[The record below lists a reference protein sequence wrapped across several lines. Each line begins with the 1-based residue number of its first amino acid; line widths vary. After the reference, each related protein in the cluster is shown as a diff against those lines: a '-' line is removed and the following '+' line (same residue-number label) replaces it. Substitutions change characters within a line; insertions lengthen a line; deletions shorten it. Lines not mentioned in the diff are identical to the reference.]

1 MPRKTIAFDE
11 VLGAGSSD
19 KRLEVLRSVQQVGS
33 ISQAARATGVSYK
46 AAWQAVETLSNL
58 AGVPLIEKVVGGP
71 GGGGA
76 RLTAQGL
83 TLLHAADLLQSAR
96 TQALAR
102 LRRSTQGSPISVTG
116 LAAVGLRTSMR
127 NNLPCTV
134 QEVGRAHGAARV
146 TLALADGQVLA
157 SRITLESLQLLG
169 LAPGMP
175 VLAMFKAT
183 AVTVAPRIV
192 ALAGVNL
199 VSGKVA
205 RRSTGS
211 AAAEVSLQLAP
222 GLALIG
228 FSDPDS
234 GLKLRQP
241 AMAAIE
247 ESAVVIGLAA

>member
-1 MPRKTIAFDE
+1 MSAKTIAFDE
-11 VLGAGSSD
+11 ILGVGSSD
-19 KRLEVLRSVQQVGS
+19 KRLEVLRSVQQAGS
-33 ISQAARATGVSYK
+33 ISQAARLNGVSYK

-58 AGVPLIEKVVGGP
+58 AGVPLIEKVVGGC

-83 TLLHAADLLQSAR
+83 ALLRAADLLQAAR
-96 TQALAR
+96 TQTLAR
-102 LRRSTQGSPISVTG
+102 LRRSTQGGPINVTG

-134 QEVGRAHGAARV
+134 KEVRRTQGAVRV
-146 TLALADGQVLA
+146 TLALADGQLLT
-157 SRITLESLQLLG
+157 SRITRESLQLLG
-169 LAPGMP
+169 LAPGMS

-192 ALAGVNL
+192 ALAGVNRL
-199 VSGKVA
+199 SGKVA
-205 RRSTGS
+205 RRSTAS
-211 AAAEVSLQLAP
+211 AAVELTLQLAP

-228 FSDPDS
+228 FAAPDS

-241 AMAAIE
+241 AMAAIDD
-247 ESAVVIGLAA
+247 SAVVIGLLA

>member
-1 MPRKTIAFDE
+1 
-11 VLGAGSSD
+11 
-19 KRLEVLRSVQQVGS
+19 
-33 ISQAARATGVSYK
+33 
-46 AAWQAVETLSNL
+46 
-58 AGVPLIEKVVGGP
+58 VGGS

-83 TLLHAADLLQSAR
+83 ALLRAADLLQAAR
-96 TQALAR
+96 TQALAK
-102 LRRSTQGSPISVTG
+102 LRRSTQGSPINVTG

-127 NNLPCTV
+127 NQLPCTV
-134 QEVGRAHGAARV
+134 EDVQRSRGAVRV
-146 TLALADGQVLA
+146 VLSLADGQRLA

-169 LAPGMP
+169 LAPGLS
-175 VLAMFKAT
+175 VLVMFKAT

-199 VSGKVA
+199 LHGKVA

-228 FSDPDS
+228 FAEPDS

-241 AMAAIE
+241 AMATIE

>member
-1 MPRKTIAFDE
+1 MPAKTIAFDE

-19 KRLEVLRSVQQVGS
+19 KRLEVLRSVQQAGS
-33 ISQAARATGVSYK
+33 ISQAARLNGVSYK

-58 AGVPLIEKVVGGP
+58 AGVPLIEKVVGGT

-83 TLLHAADLLQSAR
+83 ALLHAADVLQTAR
-96 TQALAR
+96 AQALAKI
-102 LRRSTQGSPISVTG
+102 RRSVGGSAIKLSG

-134 QEVGRAHGAARV
+134 KEVRRAQGAARV
-146 TLALADGQVLA
+146 SLTLADGQVLA

-169 LAPGMP
+169 LTPGMS
-175 VLAMFKAT
+175 VLAMCKAT

-199 VSGKVA
+199 LTGKVA

-228 FSDPDS
+228 FADPDS
-234 GLKLRQP
+234 GLKMRQP
-241 AMAAIE
+241 AMATIE